1 VKPSQRHTKPEPTRA
16 AIDAFIAGATMIFG
30 IYMVA
35 RQFPREIEL
44 AIWIYL
50 MVGQLV
56 CGWKR
61 IGPSTHGRRGID
73 AWMKYWV
80 AYLWTIA
87 WWPRYLLRR

>member
-1 VKPSQRHTKPEPTRA
+1 VKPSKRRSSWDANAEAIA
-16 AIDAFIAGATMIFG
+16 AILSGATVIG
-30 IYMVA
+30 AIYLLA

-61 IGPSTHGRRGID
+61 ISPSTHGRRGMD
-73 AWMKYWV
+73 AWIKYW
-80 AYLWTIA
+80 AIYIWTIT
-87 WWPRYLLRR
+87 WWPRYLSRR

>member
-1 VKPSQRHTKPEPTRA
+1 V
-16 AIDAFIAGATMIFG
+16 DAFVTGATLVFG
-30 IYMVA
+30 IFMAA
-35 RQFPREIEL
+35 RELPREFEL

-56 CGWKR
+56 CGWWR

-80 AYLWTIA
+80 AYLWAIT
-87 WWPRYLLRR
+87 WWPRYVQRR

>member
-1 VKPSQRHTKPEPTRA
+1 MKPSKRRSSWDANAEAIA
-16 AIDAFIAGATMIFG
+16 AILSGATVIG
-30 IYMVA
+30 AIYLLA

-61 IGPSTHGRRGID
+61 IGPSTCRAAEHQRIMTAQNRT
-73 AWMKYWV
+73 
-80 AYLWTIA
+80 L
-87 WWPRYLLRR
+87 